1 MSASETEE
9 GLGAVARYTQSACR
23 LCRREGL
30 KLFLKGNRCF
40 TEKCAMERRAF
51 PPGQHGQGRRI
62 KQSEYGTQL
71 REKQKV
77 KRIYGLMER
86 QFRNTFQKAERAKG
100 ITGWNLL
107 LMLERRL
114 DTMVHRI
121 GFATTHSEAR
131 QLVRHGHILVN
142 GKRVNIPSYQ
152 VKVGDQISVRE
163 TSRTIGQITHAMES
177 ASERGLPGWVELQK
191 NAFTGVFRNLPSREE
206 LTMPIQEQLIVELY
220 SK

>member
-1 MSASETEE
+1 M
-9 GLGAVARYTQSACR
+9 
-23 LCRREGL
+23 
-30 KLFLKGNRCF
+30 
-40 TEKCAMERRAF
+40 
-51 PPGQHGQGRRI
+51 

-86 QFRNTFQKAERAKG
+86 QFRNTFEKAERTKG

-114 DTMVHRI
+114 DTMVYRM
-121 GFATTHSEAR
+121 GFATTRSEAR
-131 QLVRHGHILVN
+131 QLIRHGHIMVN
-142 GKRVNIPSYQ
+142 GHRVNIGSYA
-152 VKVGDQISVRE
+152 VEVGDQISIRE
-163 TSRTIGQITHAMES
+163 TSRQIDRITQSMES
-177 ASERGLPGWVELQK
+177 ATQKGLPGWVELRK
-191 NAFTGVFRNLPSREE
+191 DAYTGVLRNLPSREE